1 MQFNEAPVQELFCRE
16 LEGRGLRLSVLRGD
30 LVHPVVS
37 GNKWWKLKYN
47 LEEAARLGK
56 HRLVTFGGAY
66 SNHLLAVACAGKDQ
80 AFSML
85 GIVRGEETLDSAVLQ
100 QCRQFGM
107 ELLQISRNEYRD
119 KAEALRRLKLPTEK
133 DFLLPEGGTNVLAV
147 RGCAE
152 AVPSRVNYDH
162 IFVPVGTGGTLAGFA
177 LGASHAMPGAKV
189 EGIAVLKGAECL
201 RGTVEELVPAL
212 KNWKLH
218 LDCHR
223 GGYAK
228 TDNEL
233 LAWMERF
240 TAETGVPLEPIYT
253 GKMMQAV
260 FDLAAKHYFRPG
272 ASILVVHT
280 GGLRDGSRKTTLNRP
295 DASIGERDQN
305 QYPS

>member
-16 LEGRGLRLSVLRGD
+16 LQGRGLRLSMLRGD
-30 LVHPVVS
+30 AVHPVVS
-37 GNKWWKLKYN
+37 GNKLWKLKDN

-66 SNHLLAVACAGKDQ
+66 SNHLLAVACAGKDEG
-80 AFSML
+80 FSTL
-85 GIVRGEETLDSAVLQ
+85 GIVRGEEELDSALLQ

-107 ELLQISRNEYRD
+107 ELVQVSRNEYRD
-119 KAEALRRLKLPTEK
+119 KAEALRRLQLPEEK
-133 DFLLPEGGTNVLAV
+133 DYFLPEGGTNALAM

-152 AVPSRVNYDH
+152 ALPTRVNYDH

-177 LGASHAMPGAKV
+177 LGASHAMPRAVV
-189 EGIAVLKGAECL
+189 EGISVLKGAEFL

-212 KNWKLH
+212 RNWKLH
-218 LDCHR
+218 LDFHR

-228 TDNEL
+228 TDREL
-233 LAWMERF
+233 LSWMEKF
-240 TAETGVPLEPIYT
+240 TAETDVPLEPIYT
-253 GKMMQAV
+253 GKMMRAV

-280 GGLRDGSRKTTLNRP
+280 GGLRGWSPTTFNRP
-295 DASIGERDQN
+295 DASSREHDQN